1 MTFGVSNFETAADK
15 PNLTPETPGM
25 AHMAG
30 NEANYWYFI
39 KKHEVKKSVPK
50 KCKTAWALGLNVW
63 NWLIAVIA
71 KANLEIGTIQK

>member
-1 MTFGVSNFETAADK
+1 MRKFNFSFFPQILTFGVSNFETAADK

-50 KCKTAWALGLNVW
+50 KCKTAWALGLNIFS
-63 NWLIAVIA
+63 L
-71 KANLEIGTIQK
+71 GT